1 MIYKLALIP
10 VVFIAF
16 YSPLVQAQ
24 KTPNYQQIDAL
35 HYTFHLDINDENNQ
49 IKGTT
54 ELLFKV
60 RVAGLE
66 TTYLD
71 LVQSNAEGKGMQVQS
86 VTMNNQP
93 LKYEHTQNR
102 LQIKFNEALEQGYTA
117 TLQVQYQGIPDDGL
131 IISENEYGERTFFG
145 DNWPNRAHHWLAC
158 VDHPGDK
165 ATCEFIVK
173 APYHYKVI
181 ANGRIREESLLRQAN
196 GNYQKLTHWA
206 MAQPIPTK
214 VMVFGAAAFAVLHE
228 PPVENIDIQHWVY
241 ADNRESSFDDFSP
254 TANILKYL
262 INQVGDY
269 PYEKLVNVE
278 SKTKYGGM
286 ENASNIFY
294 NEKAVDG
301 NQKIESLIAHEI
313 AHQWFGNSVT
323 EKDWPHVWISEG
335 FATYLAHTYL
345 EFTYGTDTLNSMLRN
360 DKDRIFAYYKKEPQ
374 ATVVDTSMSNLYLY
388 LNAYSYQKG
397 AWFLH
402 MLRQKMGEDNFW
414 KGIRAFY
421 KRYCHAKADTDD
433 FRQIMESVSESTLE
447 AFFDLW
453 LYQPG
458 HPILKGNWK
467 YVGLGKKLKIKLEQ
481 VQENGQTYQ
490 IPLEVGVWYE
500 GQDDPEIFTLSIQE
514 ADEQF
519 SLSLK
524 DKPVNVML
532 DPHSKILVDTHLFS
546 D

>member
-1 MIYKLALIP
+1 VIYKLALIP

-24 KTPNYQQIDAL
+24 ETPNYQQIDAL
-35 HYTFHLDINDENNQ
+35 HYTFHLDINDENDQ

-86 VTMNNQP
+86 VKMNNQP

-301 NQKIESLIAHEI
+301 NQQIESLIAHEI

-360 DKDRIFAYYKKEPQ
+360 DKDRIFAYYQKEPQ

-402 MLRQKMGEDNFW
+402 MLRQRMGEDNFW

-433 FRQIMESVSESTLE
+433 FRQIMESVSESSLE

-467 YVGLGKKLKIKLEQ
+467 YAGLGKKLKIKLEQ
-481 VQENGQTYQ
+481 VQENGHTYQ

>member
-1 MIYKLALIP
+1 VIYKLALIP

-35 HYTFHLDINDENNQ
+35 HYTFHLDINDENDQ

-360 DKDRIFAYYKKEPQ
+360 DKDRIFAYYQKEPQ